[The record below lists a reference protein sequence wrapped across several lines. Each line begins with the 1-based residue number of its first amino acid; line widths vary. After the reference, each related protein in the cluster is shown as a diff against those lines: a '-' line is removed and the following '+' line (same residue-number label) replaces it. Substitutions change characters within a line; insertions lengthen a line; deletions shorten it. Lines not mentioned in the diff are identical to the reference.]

1 MASRINR
8 SFKFILDFYKRW
20 PIILSI
26 ILYTIYRLIEFMI
39 LIFYI
44 DKNII
49 NNFIKIVSICNLF
62 ICFIGLLFS
71 TLYPIYLKYINKYA
85 IRYFILQQ
93 LLSIYLIY
101 IFLNWAIQW

>member
-1 MASRINR
+1 
-8 SFKFILDFYKRW
+8 
-20 PIILSI
+20 
-26 ILYTIYRLIEFMI
+26 MI

-44 DKNII
+44 DENII
-49 NNFIKIVSICNLF
+49 NKIIKIVSICNII
-62 ICFIGLLFS
+62 ICFIGLVFF